1 MRTGRYLL
9 ALVPVAAI
17 WLYAMA
23 QSGGQLFALMEGI
36 SGSTNDAPERPSE
49 LEVEASI
56 DRGSRISAP
65 DAAPSASAVHGP
77 SIPNAPAAAPERP
90 LPPPRDDGMAR
101 IDEVQLHL
109 DENEDP
115 FAGRHPDITD
125 PKIRKL
131 LQAAWAD

>member
-9 ALVPVAAI
+9 ALIPVAAL

-23 QSGGQLFALMEGI
+23 QSGGQLFGLMEGI
-36 SGSTNDAPERPSE
+36 DASERPLE
-49 LEVEASI
+49 LKAESGV
-56 DRGSRISAP
+56 DRGGRLSAP
-65 DAAPSASAVHGP
+65 DTAPSASAAPGLGL
-77 SIPNAPAAAPERP
+77 PNARAAAPERS
-90 LPPPRDDGMAR
+90 PPQRDDGMAR

-115 FAGRHPDITD
+115 FAGQHPDITD